1 MKDFYVCSFHLSP
14 APLTGMIYLQQEILQ
29 SEYVMKEFSPVA
41 VTGSGN
47 FRYISGFLQASLSA
61 SLH

>member
-14 APLTGMIYLQQEILQ
+14 ASLTGMIYLQQEILQ
-29 SEYVMKEFSPVA
+29 SKYVMGEFSPVA
-41 VTGSGN
+41 VTDSGN
-47 FRYISGFLQASLSA
+47 SRYISGFPQASFSA